1 MIEIDKWVIGDEVI
15 DSTLRSALLFNS
27 KSDTIKL
34 DDIFQKAILAIII
47 EKGKDGIFPD
57 NIISTFSARFG
68 RRIESSQLTSAIKA
82 LELKSLVYKDTDG
95 KVFYEQSS
103 GETVFWNRLKD
114 DTDALV
120 MAIISLSKE
129 IAHNSGLY
137 YEYDRDFVKDNIL
150 RALSVYLNQF
160 SYSYFGVKA
169 PADKSQL
176 TDAVQIAKRGLK
188 PDEGEILV
196 MAISDKLDNLTPSE
210 ARILEQWAR
219 AYVTSAVLGI
229 DPMLQSLRASKMQGK
244 SFILDTD
251 VVLNCITDN
260 AKYSKIYNS
269 MINRLLSMGCKV
281 FIPSEVLDEVRNH
294 ADAAKKRYYSTGTS
308 ILSFSDDI
316 LETEVCNVFI
326 DDYVHKQRLSV
337 NSESPYEAFSSY
349 LDNLFDSRYPELLM
363 DEIEA
368 RFKSKVIILEDI
380 AISEADQ
387 VIFEEFASECLS
399 RTNATEKAWYRRPE
413 DNERMSRTDAKLY
426 FYVYGINGQT
436 NSSDF
441 LSSKTYL
448 LTRTTRSARAAAAV
462 GYEKSNIICNP
473 DALMAVIMET
483 NSSEI
488 GELLN
493 LFENPFLAYTG
504 DRIWSQ
510 IQPLIAAGAEFK
522 TKNIRWLH
530 RNYNDK
536 LDQVLTASSL
546 EEKVAEY
553 HRLEKTGL
561 KGIFSEEQIVEVFE
575 QNQRLKG
582 ENVDLTNRVD
592 QLERMVSDLTRRLDT
607 KPEKKAKNGKAVV
620 KTKRKRKS

>member
-1 MIEIDKWVIGDEVI
+1 MIEIDKWIIGEEVI

-27 KSDTIKL
+27 KSDKIKL
-34 DDIFQKAILAIII
+34 DDIFQKAVLAIII
-47 EKGKDGIFPD
+47 EKDKEGITPESL
-57 NIISTFSARFG
+57 ISSFSARFN
-68 RRIESSQLTSAIKA
+68 RRIEISQLTSAISS
-82 LELKSLVYKDTDG
+82 LESKSLVYSDADG
-95 KVFYEQSS
+95 KVFYNQSL
-103 GETVFWNRLKD
+103 GETVFWNRLKE

-120 MAIISLSKE
+120 FAITSLAKE
-129 IAHNSGLY
+129 IAHNSGVFFD
-137 YEYDRDFVKDNIL
+137 YDRVFIKDNVL

-160 SYSYFGVKA
+160 SYSYFGVKE

-176 TDAVQIAKRGLK
+176 TDAVQVAKRGLK
-188 PDEGEILV
+188 GEEGEILV
-196 MAISDKLDNLTPSE
+196 MAISDKLANLSPSE
-210 ARILEQWAR
+210 IRILEQWAR

-269 MINRLLSMGCKV
+269 MIRRLQLMGCKV

-294 ADAAKKRYYSTGTS
+294 ADAAKKRYYSTGPS

-326 DDYVHKQRLSV
+326 DDYVHKYRS
-337 NSESPYEAFSSY
+337 SDGDGPYEAFSSY
-349 LDNLFDSRYPELLM
+349 LDNLFDPRYPELLM
-363 DEIEA
+363 DEINA
-368 RFKSKVIILEDI
+368 RFKSKVTILDDI
-380 AISEADQ
+380 DIPETDQ
-387 VIFEEFASECLS
+387 VVFEEFANECLS

-413 DNERMSRTDAKLY
+413 DNERISRTDAKLY
-426 FYVYGINGQT
+426 FYVYRTNGQT
-436 NSSDF
+436 SASDF
-441 LSSKTYL
+441 LSSKMYL
-448 LTRTTRSARAAAAV
+448 LTRTTRSARAAAAI
-462 GYEKSNIICNP
+462 GYEKVNIICNP

-483 NSSEI
+483 NSSET

-536 LDQVLTASSL
+536 LDQVLTASSV
-546 EEKVAEY
+546 EEKVAAY
-553 HRLEKTGL
+553 NRLEKTGL
-561 KGIFSEEQIVEVFE
+561 KGIFNEAQIVNVYE
-575 QNQRLKG
+575 QNKKLKI
-582 ENVDLTNRVD
+582 ENEDLSGRVE
-592 QLERMVSDLTRRLDT
+592 QLEKLVGDLTRRIEA
-607 KPEKKAKNGKAVV
+607 KPEKRARNGNAVV